1 MIFESVKYYLAACL
15 PASRQLELAT
25 VLDRN
30 GASQVE
36 SIEDN
41 SLTHVITNSPHFDG
55 AHKVRQGFIIVA
67 VSRDY
72 SQTAD

>member
-1 MIFESVKYYLAACL
+1 MIFESVKYYLASCL
-15 PASRQLELAT
+15 AASRQLELAT

-55 AHKVRQGFIIVA
+55 AHKVRQGVAIVA
-67 VSRDY
+67 VSCEY
-72 SQTAD
+72 PQIAP